1 MSFYEILIFI
11 HIFSAILGMGPGMVM
26 TAVVTLSKPTN
37 MTELKHAFAIRNSLH
52 IFTMIGGAL
61 LLLTGLIM
69 GFMNTNLFTQGW
81 YVISLIL
88 FLIALAFGPFL
99 LKPRSKPIKQLFV
112 DVEGEVIPKVYDEL
126 SRELFKYERIEN
138 VIFLIIIALMII
150 KPF

>member
-1 MSFYEILIFI
+1 MSFYKILVFI
-11 HIFSAILGMGPGMVM
+11 HVFSAILGMGPGMFM
-26 TAVVTLSKPTN
+26 TAVVTLSKPIN

-69 GFMNTNLFTQGW
+69 GFINTNLFSQGW
-81 YVISLIL
+81 YIVSLVL
-88 FLIALAFGPFL
+88 FLVALAFGPLL

-112 DVEGEVIPKVYDEL
+112 DVEGEAIPEVYEDL

-138 VIFLIIIALMII
+138 VIFLIIIALMIL